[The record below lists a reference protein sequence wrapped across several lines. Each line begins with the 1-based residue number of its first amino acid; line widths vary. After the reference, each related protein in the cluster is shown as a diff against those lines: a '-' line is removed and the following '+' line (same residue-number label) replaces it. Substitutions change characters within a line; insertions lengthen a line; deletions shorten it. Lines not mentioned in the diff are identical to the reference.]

1 MSNTNN
7 NLELYKA
14 VSIISIGVV
23 VTFTI
28 LLLFV
33 PIFSS
38 NYFYEV
44 GTVLVYSGKIVD
56 IPKGWALCDGNNGTP
71 NLLDKFVIGAW
82 SSNRL
87 THVEITNDGLQSQ
100 YIGNG
105 FDPNLIKNSDNIIKR
120 NALGLMTGQIPFTLG
135 TDYSHASFNN
145 NGADTKNISILGSDH
160 GTSWFK
166 QYNYNISDRVKSCNG
181 NKENFQKYYRDQIID
196 TNLCNG
202 ITRDNFKDQNFILND
217 YTMMRKNKKLT
228 IANGNPSNPDFK
240 YYYDV
245 NSKVNDFYPTEYS
258 LASKATIQTITD
270 DDGNQITT
278 VVETPSEDPIEN
290 NILVSHIP
298 IKRRLFR
305 DYEDYKILL
314 EEGKRLGV
322 SCYDCL
328 PMNHKF
334 TSHNYKFGNKV
345 DDFVGE
351 HILNDAS
358 KNIHLINVNNSNEIR
373 LKEYMNNIVY
383 EKPYTNNPSFFKLAY
398 IIRIK

>member
-33 PIFSS
+33 PVFSS

-44 GTVLVYSGKIVD
+44 GTVLVYSGKIAD
-56 IPKGWALCDGNNGTP
+56 IPKGWALCDGRTIEGVQTP
-71 NLLDKFVIGAW
+71 NLMDKFVIGAW
-82 SSNRL
+82 SSNL
-87 THVEITNDGLQSQ
+87 LPHVEKTNNRSKVE

-105 FDPNLIKNSDNIIKR
+105 FDPKLIKNSDNIIKR
-120 NALGLMTGQIPFTLG
+120 NALGMMTGQIPFTFGTNYSHSTIING
-135 TDYSHASFNN
+135 TDL
-145 NGADTKNISILGSDH
+145 KNKSVNGSDH
-160 GTSWFK
+160 GTNWFK
-166 QYNYNISDRVKSCNG
+166 KYKNNNINACSKTTDN
-181 NKENFQKYYRDQIID
+181 NPENFVKYYRNQEFD
-196 TNLCNG
+196 TDLCSGLFTTNDG
-202 ITRDNFKDQNFILND
+202 TIVKDDKFILND
-217 YTMMRKNKKLT
+217 FTMMKEDKRIT
-228 IANGNPSNPDFK
+228 IANGNPTNPDFK
-240 YYYDV
+240 YYYNT
-245 NSKVNDFYPTEYS
+245 NSISNSEF
-258 LASKATIQTITD
+258 
-270 DDGNQITT
+270 
-278 VVETPSEDPIEN
+278 PSEYELQTVNIQVNQDGLTEQILENPIESSN
-290 NILVSHIP
+290 SVSHVP

-334 TSHNYKFGNKV
+334 TSHNYTFGNGFDEYVNTKV
-345 DDFVGE
+345 LE
-351 HILNDAS
+351 NNPTN
-358 KNIHLINVNNSNEIR
+358 NIHLLKKNKEIR